1 MVIAMALGDLCWRRR
16 LGACHIHSLLIRYMH
31 PDIHDDIW
39 APHRALGDGTLGPG
53 SSTLHTW
60 AKVHHPGPY
69 PGTHP
74 SPPCSLSLLPRHRHT
89 STPYKHTHIHRH
101 GRVLGRMCVPLYCGT
116 LEGTF
121 STAAVAVAVA
131 AAAASSSSPRTLTPN
146 ARADT
151 HARIT

>member
-74 SPPCSLSLLPRHRHT
+74 SPPHALSLCYQDTDTQVLRT
-89 STPYKHTHIHRH
+89 NTHIHRQ
-101 GRVLGRMCVPLYCGT
+101 GRVLGRMCVSLYCGT
-116 LEGTF
+116 LEGTL

-131 AAAASSSSPRTLTPN
+131 VAAAASSSPRTLTPN